1 MQPESYFTQ
10 LSVPLARTAPN
21 FAPKKPVEDTLRN
34 KKPNKQASKFEKA
47 FREWYT
53 AKLNY
58 EKASRNEA
66 ISAAQLVALFRK
78 GNQLGV
84 YRRPYGA
91 PGYYVRPLVGDD
103 VTRQTA
109 MNIMTFHSQVCES
122 KVMAS
127 NPSVNMRAGDDTP
140 EAIASAQACR
150 PVVDCYETDWYTA
163 KFSRREAIRFLTDGM
178 VIYQVR
184 WNPFKGGYDIQ
195 ERTVSRR
202 EITIDPGAGICADC
216 EHEAEADEFE
226 PNEHGFTC
234 PQCQSNAV
242 DVRPARK
249 QSMAQIGMGQAK
261 PMGEPELIVSS
272 FMSWHWDMRV
282 DLECSPWAI
291 KRQRITQGEV
301 NLMLGDVNIPDSGS
315 SDDYGLDVLHALAY
329 TGQAVQGQSYAAQY
343 KNWTSINSQPTMFEA
358 WLSPEDQAMIEVEE
372 GETLCGVTMPKGNL
386 AKFFKGQHC
395 CVVGLNDGALIVGMF
410 ANETQQ
416 NEVITAHWFMD
427 ADSGGGRGLEDTAG
441 VQRRFN
447 QVDGQIYQGLAMT
460 ATPSV
465 LLDKSILKEDD
476 GKYLFRPGQNIDVNL
491 AMLPPNTKLQDAFYL
506 PQPGNVSQQ
515 FISYSSVFLTQ
526 MAQMSSL
533 AVEFGE
539 TLLSIDNRTA
549 TGAQIT
555 NGLANSLYGPML
567 MSKGEV
573 RVEIAKKIVA
583 LVSAHAVAGRYY
595 PGKGAAKGRM
605 VAGEDLRGKV
615 VFELVQNSQLP
626 VTPFSQQTDIRVAL
640 ESLGGVQGLIMLKQ
654 SDPAMLRQLLKPFT
668 GVVLDDET
676 EDDISNLC
684 LERLEQMK
692 QGIQAGVDDPNML
705 VQMLQPPVSVYE
717 PKHKE
722 KRDWFS
728 NWLDLDSAQRAPMV
742 LRLAAEAMY
751 NLHLNLE
758 AQKQMPQ
765 AANQGLV
772 QGIGAA
778 AMQAPSALGASM
790 LQQQQPEPQQED
802 KSAEIE
808 SKVAMDQAKHET
820 DLQMKSMESQTQKE
834 VAMIQGQSQLANTK
848 LAGENQIKVEKS
860 KPKPIVRKTA

>member
-1 MQPESYFTQ
+1 LQPESYFTQ
-10 LSVPLARTAPN
+10 LSVPLARTAKN
-21 FAPKKPVEDTLRN
+21 FAPRKPIEDTLRN
-34 KKPNKQASKFEKA
+34 KKPNKQPSKFEKA
-47 FREWYT
+47 FREWFT

-150 PVVDCYETDWYTA
+150 PVVDCYETEWYTA

-184 WNPFKGGYDIQ
+184 WNPFKGGYSIG
-195 ERTVSRR
+195 ERTVSQK
-202 EITIDPGAGICADC
+202 EVQIDNGEGQCADC
-216 EHEAEADEFE
+216 QFEGEASEFQQTDF
-226 PNEHGFTC
+226 GY
-234 PQCQSNAV
+234 QCQCGSSAV
-242 DVRPARK
+242 DVRPPMK
-249 QSMAQIGMGQAK
+249 QMLSQIGMGQARQI
-261 PMGEPELIVSS
+261 GEPELMVSS
-272 FMSWHWDMRV
+272 FISWHWDMRV

-291 KRQRITQGEV
+291 KRQRITQGAV

-315 SDDYGLDVLHALAY
+315 SEDYGLDVLHALAY
-329 TGQAVQGQSYAAQY
+329 TGQAMQGQSYAAQF
-343 KNWTSINSQPTMFEA
+343 KNWTSIDNQPTMFEA

-386 AKFFKGQHC
+386 AKFFKGQPC

-410 ANETQQ
+410 ANETHQDD
-416 NEVITAHWFMD
+416 VITAQWFMD
-427 ADSGGGRGLEDTAG
+427 ADSGGGRGLEDTAA

-491 AMLPPNTKLQDAFYL
+491 SMLPPNTKLQDAFYL

-515 FISYSSVFLTQ
+515 YVNYGSVFLKQ
-526 MAQMSSL
+526 MADMSSL
-533 AVEFGE
+533 AVEFSE

-555 NGLANSLYGPML
+555 AGLANSLYGPML

-640 ESLGGVQGLIMLKQ
+640 ESLGGVQGLLMLKQ
-654 SDPAMLRQLLKPFT
+654 SDPVMLRQLLRPFT
-668 GVVLDDET
+668 GITLDPET
-676 EDDISNLC
+676 DDDISNLC

-692 QGIQAGVDDPNML
+692 QNIQAGVDDPNML
-705 VQMLQPPVSVYE
+705 VQMLKPPVSVYE
-717 PKHKE
+717 PKHPE
-722 KRDWFS
+722 KKAWWSD
-728 NWLDLDSAQRAPMV
+728 WLDLDSAQRAPMI
-742 LRLAAEAMY
+742 LRAAAEAMY
-751 NLHLNLE
+751 NLHLNYE

-772 QGIGAA
+772 QGVGAA
-778 AMQAPSALGASM
+778 AMQAPTALGASM

-808 SKVAMDQAKHET
+808 ADVAMDHAKHET
-820 DLQMKSMESQTQKE
+820 DLQMKQMESET
-834 VAMIQGQSQLANTK
+834 QLAVAKQQGENQLATTK
-848 LAGENQIKVEKS
+848 LAGENQIKVEKA